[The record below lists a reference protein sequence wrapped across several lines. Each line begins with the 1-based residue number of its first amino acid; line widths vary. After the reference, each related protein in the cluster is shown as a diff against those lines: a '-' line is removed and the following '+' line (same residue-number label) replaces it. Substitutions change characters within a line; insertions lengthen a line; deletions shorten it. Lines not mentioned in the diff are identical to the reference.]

1 MKINLIPSVT
11 KTQCFTNLSF
21 NSLFQSI
28 SDTSSD
34 LQKLL
39 RYLNDDTEI
48 VAFSEISFAAAA
60 FLINLV
66 LWLKDLKLLVSAIS
80 ALKIVPLTL
89 KQNQKPPVAS
99 K

>member
-1 MKINLIPSVT
+1 MKINLIPSVA
-11 KTQCFTNLSF
+11 KTQCFTHLSF

-34 LQKLL
+34 LQKIL
-39 RYLNDDTEI
+39 RYLNDTEI

-66 LWLKDLKLLVSAIS
+66 LWLKDFKLLVSAIS
-80 ALKIVPLTL
+80 ALKIVPLPL

>member
-11 KTQCFTNLSF
+11 KTQCFTHLSF

-80 ALKIVPLTL
+80 ALKIVPLPL

>member
-11 KTQCFTNLSF
+11 KTQCFTHLSF

-34 LQKLL
+34 LQKIL
-39 RYLNDDTEI
+39 RYLNDTEI

-66 LWLKDLKLLVSAIS
+66 LWLKDYLFVAGDPIKSLLSSCLSIS
-80 ALKIVPLTL
+80 LAFFSGMTH
-89 KQNQKPPVAS
+89 
-99 K
+99 